1 MSTGEWD
8 WMDSESKNKL
18 LKNKQQ
24 IKSRLKEATLE
35 ANDLSVQLVIKNKMV
50 TDLQNQLMKINSEIT
65 TKLIKS

>member
-1 MSTGEWD
+1 
-8 WMDSESKNKL
+8 MDSESKNKL